1 MRARKRFPILLLLA
15 AALLLLS
22 SCGSNANAQIK
33 GDLDA
38 VNKNI
43 VDAEPISAKLIEIC
57 DWQIQ
62 SSEKYWDSYDKAV
75 KDGTEPPESGD
86 DYDEIKVKYDDLLG
100 EIDTLKTLA
109 AFQTQ
114 TEAGKTPAL
123 DDTLEAY
130 RMYIGDIS
138 RSADDMKLVFDYYFA
153 MHDALKPI
161 NEYQAAENTTGLND
175 YALMAGQLSQ
185 VISETQSALKK
196 VECPDFMKSTH
207 DAIATRIDEFQS
219 FSQDFSIAVQLSDPL
234 RLASCSYRANRL
246 DIQIS
251 QASRNL
257 DEDYNLQF
265 QQVKDRLS
273 GRADTT
279 KTELLSNITALEK
292 ALG

>member
-1 MRARKRFPILLLLA
+1 MRARQRFPVLLLV

-22 SCGSNANAQIK
+22 ACGGNANAPMK
-33 GDLDA
+33 EDLDA
-38 VNKNI
+38 VSKN
-43 VDAEPISAKLIEIC
+43 VVAAGPISDKLIELC

-62 SSEKYWDSYDKAV
+62 SSEEYWDSYDKAI
-75 KDGTEPPESGD
+75 KNGTEPPESGD
-86 DYDEIKVKYDDLLG
+86 DYDEIKARYGDLLA
-100 EIDTLKTLA
+100 EIGTLKTLA
-109 AFQTQ
+109 AFKAQ
-114 TEAGKTPAL
+114 TEAGKAPAF
-123 DDTLEAY
+123 DNTLKAY
-130 RMYIGDIS
+130 QMYIDDIS
-138 RSADDMKLVFDYYFA
+138 RSAEDMRLVFDYYFA

-161 NEYQAAENTTGLND
+161 DEYEAAENTTGLND

-196 VECPDFMKSTH
+196 VECPAFMKSTH
-207 DAIATRIDEFQS
+207 DAIVMRIDEFQS

-246 DIQIS
+246 GIQIN

-265 QQVKDRLS
+265 RQVKDRLN
-273 GRADTT
+273 GRAATT